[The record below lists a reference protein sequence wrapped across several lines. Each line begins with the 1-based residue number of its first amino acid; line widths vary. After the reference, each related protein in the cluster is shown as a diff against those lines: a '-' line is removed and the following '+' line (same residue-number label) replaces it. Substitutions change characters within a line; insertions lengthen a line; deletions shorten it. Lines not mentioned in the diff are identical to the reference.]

1 MGAQGSLAN
10 GTDDLVPHRDSKGQA
25 VVHWETAK
33 RLGEAGRSRIA
44 ELEAELADAQHRC
57 TQKEDE
63 LVQTQRLLAKLEGA
77 IEKQA
82 KDSELEQ
89 DRLSRMEVAFAQQ
102 SNGTEEKVAKLLLAV
117 AGEKHRAEV
126 LEKALEEAR
135 ETSGAEWKETVDQL
149 RKKLSDE
156 EALLKSAMEHM
167 KEKDTLIQELRQKC
181 ANYQD
186 ELDEL
191 RRKQALASA
200 PDAEAGQMLR
210 ELQQQL
216 TEEVAKRMD
225 VQNRLLEKD
234 RQLRESREDLTKA
247 TSAQG
252 NTSAES
258 RVTMLQYQQRLV
270 DEEGKR
276 LQAEG
281 KLLEKDVQIQCL
293 QQQLA
298 DELNSR
304 MEAQTQVAEKERKL
318 SELQLFIEGDDLS
331 RQQGQQAQV
340 IEKEREVCELQQQL
354 ADELSRRQSIQYQL
368 IEKERQVCALQSQLM
383 GAAPVSGARMLELP
397 THLEVSYEQDE
408 PDDEKEPQFERQ
420 PKDTEVA
427 APDASTAMQG
437 RILFDSVDNSAAIN
451 VVTDTVFRRQ
461 SLGPSSSYQ
470 PAVGPTFVAPASSRG
485 GSWSTAAP
493 VRPPISGLSTTPQ
506 TIYRASMGAAN
517 PVAFAQNYS
526 PPASGGET
534 PVPRVS
540 EVGGASL
547 RNRRYAPQG
556 EPPVETRVGEA
567 AGASLRN
574 RMYVQGNF
582 AMTSAARS
590 PSPPTSD
597 RHQRRLVLAS
607 RTYT

>member
-420 PKDTEVA
+420 PKDTEV
-427 APDASTAMQG
+427 
-437 RILFDSVDNSAAIN
+437 
-451 VVTDTVFRRQ
+451 VTDTVFRRQ

-547 RNRRYAPQG
+547 RNRMYVQG

>member
-420 PKDTEVA
+420 PKDTEV
-427 APDASTAMQG
+427 
-437 RILFDSVDNSAAIN
+437 
-451 VVTDTVFRRQ
+451 VTDTVFRRQ

-493 VRPPISGLSTTPQ
+493 VWPAQTPPRPPISGLSTTPQ